1 MSDLNFVDESI
12 ERHEHIRLDAS
23 ALDRLMRSDAA
34 RFLLIQAGRV
44 KTIPGES
51 MVLDWRPWPEVRA
64 ETEKGAE
71 VIFLGEYERVH
82 RFALIPAEAPQT
94 IETRPREVK
103 PDGDYVGIF
112 HAATALGRA
121 EGQLVVMAA
130 HFANWINRTRRCGRC
145 GSLMVAKDGG
155 HRRLCTGEACG
166 WQEFPRTDP
175 VVLSLVTKGD
185 RCILGR
191 QPRFPPGFYSPLAGF
206 VSPAETIEAAVRR
219 EVGEEVGVKVGQV
232 TYLASQ
238 PWPFPGSLMMGFV
251 SEALTDELT
260 VDTSELEDAQWFTR
274 AEVEAIA
281 RGEEVRGMKLHL
293 PPKGV
298 VARYVIEHWLAGGAA
313 GAVRKAG

>member
-1 MSDLNFVDESI
+1 MNELNFIDETI
-12 ERHEHIRLDAS
+12 ERHEHIRLDAL
-23 ALDRLMRSDAA
+23 ALDKLMRGSDS
-34 RFLLIQAGRV
+34 RFLIIQTGRV
-44 KTIPGES
+44 KTASTEP
-51 MVLDWRPWPEVRA
+51 LALAWLPWPEVRA

-71 VIFLGEYERVH
+71 VIFLGEYQQVH

-94 IETRPREVK
+94 IETRPRDVK
-103 PDGDYVGIF
+103 PEGDFVGVF
-112 HAATALGRA
+112 HVATTLSSA

-145 GSLMVAKDGG
+145 GSLMMAKDGG
-155 HRRLCTGEACG
+155 HRRECTNEACK

-191 QPRFPPGFYSPLAGF
+191 QPRFPKGFYSPLAGF

-219 EVGEEVGVKVGQV
+219 EVGEEVGVKVGKV

-251 SEALTDELT
+251 SEAISDELT
-260 VDTSELEDAQWFTR
+260 VDKSELEDAQWFTR

-298 VARYVIEHWLAGGAA
+298 VARFVIEHWLAGGQ
-313 GAVRKAG
+313 

>member
-1 MSDLNFVDESI
+1 MSELNFTDETI

-23 ALDRLMRSDAA
+23 ALDKLMRSAES
-34 RFLLIQAGRV
+34 RFLVIQTGRV
-44 KTIPGES
+44 KTVPGEQLT
-51 MVLDWRPWPEVRA
+51 MAWLPWAEVQD

-71 VIFLGEYERVH
+71 IIFLGEYRNVH
-82 RFALIPAEAPQT
+82 RFAMIPAEAPQT

-103 PDGDYVGIF
+103 PDGDFVGVF
-112 HAATALGRA
+112 HVATALSPA
-121 EGQLVVMAA
+121 EGQLVVMSA

-145 GSLMVAKDGG
+145 GSPMAARDGG
-155 HRRLCTGEACG
+155 HRRECTNDACK

-191 QPRFPPGFYSPLAGF
+191 QPRFPKGFYSPLAGF

-219 EVGEEVGVKVGQV
+219 EVGEEVGVKVGKV

-251 SEALTDELT
+251 SEAISDDLT
-260 VDTSELEDAQWFTR
+260 VDKSELEDAQWFTR
-274 AEVEAIA
+274 AEVQAIA

-298 VARYVIEHWLAGGAA
+298 VARFVIEHWLANGA
-313 GAVRKAG
+313 G